1 MLIHDAIETFFRHC
15 HFERG
20 LSSATITAYKLDLKQ
35 FSSLLKEQ
43 CLNSVNEIDKS
54 VIRIYIELLTKNY
67 KPRSIKRKLATLKS
81 FFTFLEQEEIIDYS
95 PFHKLRINLER
106 AKSLPRTLTISS
118 VERLFIS
125 AYSLLEETVI
135 NSKQY
140 LGAVRDIAVLE
151 TLFSTGVRVA
161 ELCNLKTSDVD
172 LHHFQILVTGK
183 GKRERVIPL
192 CEPST
197 TKALEHYKN
206 CFKDYLVPDRVFFLN
221 RNMRPLSD
229 QSVRQLLRK
238 HRDRACLNEI
248 VTPHMFRHTIAT
260 LLLENG
266 VDIRNIQVLL
276 GHSSLSV
283 TEIYTHVSLAAQR
296 EALGKRHPRQDL
308 RMPENHR

>member
-1 MLIHDAIETFFRHC
+1 MTTHEAIETFFRHC
-15 HFERG
+15 QFERG
-20 LSSATITAYKLDLKQ
+20 LSKCTISAYRLDLKQ
-35 FSSLLKEQ
+35 FSDLLQKESLQ
-43 CLNSVNEIDKS
+43 PVNEIDKS
-54 VIRIYIELLTKNY
+54 TIRLYMEWLARKY

-81 FFTFLEQEEIIDYS
+81 FFVFLEQEEVISYS
-95 PFHKLRINLER
+95 PFRKLRVHLER
-106 AKSLPRTLTISS
+106 AKNLPRTLSISS
-118 VERLFIS
+118 VERLFDS
-125 AYSLLEETVI
+125 AYSQLEEIT
-135 NSKQY
+135 NDSRKY
-140 LGAVRDIAVLE
+140 LQAVRDIAVLE
-151 TLFSTGVRVA
+151 MLFSTGVRVA
-161 ELCNLKTSDVD
+161 ELCHLKTSDVD

-192 CEPST
+192 CEPAT
-197 TKALEHYKN
+197 VKALEHYKN
-206 CFKDYLVPDRVFFLN
+206 CYDEYLEPDSAFFLN
-221 RNMRPLSD
+221 RNMLPLSD

-308 RMPENHR
+308 RMSRNYR